1 MHRIEHDKAGT
12 HLMAWGIRAL
22 AKPFFRHGTTLGVA
36 LACFASAAHAQATA
50 TTTVPAQAQA
60 TASSSRPMRLVVSF
74 APGGA
79 GDFLARMVQQKLQDA
94 YGQTVIVE
102 NRPGASGT
110 IGADAVAK
118 APPDGN
124 TILVTNQLV
133 VQAPN
138 LIAKMPYDA
147 QRDLVPV
154 VELGGAPL
162 IFAVN
167 AGKTNA
173 TTLKDFFEEVR
184 KQPKTYSFASVGQ
197 GSMGHLYGVVL
208 NDMAHTDLMHVPYKG
223 SSPVVMALVGGEVQ
237 SAFSDF
243 ATMKPHIEAGKIRLL
258 AVSRPNPSTP
268 NVPTFAS
275 VGYPGLESYSW
286 IGMFVPA
293 GTPNAAVQRLATE
306 INRIMKLPEVA
317 SRTKELG
324 LDVAGQPQPQF
335 AAMVNEDF
343 KRWSDIMKKAGIK
356 PE

>member
-1 MHRIEHDKAGT
+1 MQRIHQQRLGAG
-12 HLMAWGIRAL
+12 LMARGARAL
-22 AKPFFRHGTTLGVA
+22 TESFLRHGTPLAVA
-36 LACFASAAHAQATA
+36 LACFASAVHAQA
-50 TTTVPAQAQA
+50 PAP
-60 TASSSRPMRLVVSF
+60 ASSSKPMRLVVSF

-94 YGQTVIVE
+94 YGPVIVE

-110 IGADAVAK
+110 IGADMVAK
-118 APPDGN
+118 SAPDGN

-154 VELGGAPL
+154 VELGGAPV

-167 AGKTNA
+167 TGKTNA
-173 TTLKDFFEEVR
+173 TTLKDFVEEVR

-293 GTPNAAVQRLATE
+293 ATPPAAVQRLASE
-306 INRIMKLPEVA
+306 VNRIMKLPEVA
-317 SRTKELG
+317 SRTRELG
-324 LDVAGQPQPQF
+324 LDVAGMPQPQF

-343 KRWSDIMKKAGIK
+343 KRWADIMKKAGVK